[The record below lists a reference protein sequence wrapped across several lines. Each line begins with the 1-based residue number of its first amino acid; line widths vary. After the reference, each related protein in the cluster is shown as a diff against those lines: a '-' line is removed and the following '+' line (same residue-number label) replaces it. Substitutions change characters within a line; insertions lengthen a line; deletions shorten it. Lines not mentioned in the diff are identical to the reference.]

1 MTPRCAVLLRTARLP
16 DAPAMAGLSRA
27 LIEAGLVWHYTAPR
41 MAALIRDPDTVAL
54 VACGASQTRPRT
66 PPQTPPP
73 TPPQPGLQTGP
84 PTGLHTGPQT
94 GLHIGPPTEPPVLGF
109 AVMRFGDTQAHLA
122 LLCVQPQQRQQGI
135 GRRLIDWLTASA
147 RVAGISMIGLE
158 LRADNAAAL
167 GFYRRLGFVETALVP
182 GYYDS
187 RIAARRMTLRLAATP
202 R

>member
-1 MTPRCAVLLRTARLP
+1 MTPRCAVLLRPARLP

-54 VACGASQTRPRT
+54 VACGASQT
-66 PPQTPPP
+66 PPP
-73 TPPQPGLQTGP
+73 TPPPPGLQTGP

-94 GLHIGPPTEPPVLGF
+94 GLHIGPPTGPPVLGF

-147 RVAGISMIGLE
+147 RVAGISTIGLE

-182 GYYDS
+182 GYYDD
-187 RIAARRMTLRLAATP
+187 RIAARRMTLQLAAMP

>member
-1 MTPRCAVLLRTARLP
+1 MTPRCAVLLRPARLP

-54 VACGASQTRPRT
+54 VACGASQTRPQT
-66 PPQTPPP
+66 PPQSR
-73 TPPQPGLQTGP
+73 PQS
-84 PTGLHTGPQT
+84 GLHTE
-94 GLHIGPPTEPPVLGF
+94 PPTEPPVLGF

-135 GRRLIDWLTASA
+135 GRRLIDWLTASV
-147 RVAGISMIGLE
+147 RVAGISTIGLE

-182 GYYDS
+182 GYYDA
-187 RIAARRMTLRLAATP
+187 RIAARRMTLQLAATP